1 MGFLPLGIDG
11 PARQSVAVMVYLI
24 IAINALVFLHQVS
37 SGEPFTNGYSMV
49 PYNITHDDPRFG
61 VQHLVVGG
69 HQADIRLYPGPH
81 PIFLT
86 LLTSMFMHGSPMHII
101 GNMLYLFVFGRQIE
115 DLLGKLRFVIFYL
128 LCGLAASAAQ
138 IIADPDSI
146 IPNLGASGAIAGVL
160 GAFLV
165 KYPTR
170 SVLVEVEARI
180 AYLPAVLVLGGWFAL
195 QVFEQLGSRFAGAQ
209 GGVAYMA
216 HIGGFITGVVLVF
229 LFSGLRTTPPE
240 AAAAPDGQPYDRY
253 R

>member
-11 PARQSVAVMVYLI
+11 PARQSVAAMVYLI
-24 IAINALVFLHQVS
+24 IAINVAVFVHQLS
-37 SGEPFTNGYSMV
+37 SGEPFTNGYATV
-49 PYNITHDDPRFG
+49 PYEITHG
-61 VQHLVVGG
+61 VDLIGSRTIASGG
-69 HQADIRLYPGPH
+69 EMHVIRHYPGPH
-81 PIFLT
+81 PIYLT
-86 LLTSMFMHGSPMHII
+86 LLTSMFMHGSPMHIF
-101 GNMLYLFVFGRQIE
+101 GNMLYLFIFGRQIE

-138 IIADPDSI
+138 IIADPESI

-170 SVLVEVEARI
+170 SVRVEMEAMI
-180 AYLPAVLVLGGWFAL
+180 TSLPAVIVLGGWFAL
-195 QVFEQLGSRFAGAQ
+195 QVWEQLQSRFAGAQ

-216 HIGGFITGVVLVF
+216 HIGGFIAGVALVF
-229 LFSGLRTTPPE
+229 LFRGLRTTPPD
-240 AAAAPDGQPYDRY
+240 AAAADGQPDDRY